1 MARRKPAQS
10 QGRRSWLS
18 RPGLGAG
25 AQPPLRWERG
35 AAGRPQARSV
45 PAPFPLP
52 APGTPSGRVRRARR
66 VPECPRWRTGDPVSP
81 GTPQPGP
88 PRSSGNGLRASPR
101 GAQAAAH
108 AVPQPGPPCARRADR
123 MAGGS
128 RGPAPPRCDRH
139 STAGRR
145 AGTPAAGSFPLP
157 RESPLRIGIGARSGA
172 ARSQPGSHAQWFPLG
187 TPARPPLLP
196 VRGGTTWAAAGR
208 VLRRRVPRGLRP
220 GDELAR
226 VGLGPQPQSGRS
238 PRGPALR
245 GSLRP

>member
-25 AQPPLRWERG
+25 ALRS
-35 AAGRPQARSV
+35 RSV
-45 PAPFPLP
+45 PAPR
-52 APGTPSGRVRRARR
+52 PGHAEREGPTRPSGPRVSSLADGGPCQSRDAPARPSSLVWKR
-66 VPECPRWRTGDPVSP
+66 LTGISPWGSGCCPCR
-81 GTPQPGP
+81 
-88 PRSSGNGLRASPR
+88 
-101 GAQAAAH
+101 
-108 AVPQPGPPCARRADR
+108 PQPGPPCARRADR

-220 GDELAR
+220 GDALAR